1 MMKRFPIALALAGA
15 LLSAAALSSR
25 PANAED
31 PEADRPPMDDA
42 GPSGHRVTPEDRQ
55 AFLDA
60 RIAAIHAGLQLSP
73 DQEKLWLAAESAIRA
88 AVAQM
93 REARQKMREEAA
105 GSDKQDPIARMRRGA
120 ERSMA
125 VAQSLTKI
133 ADAAQPL
140 YASLTEDQKW
150 RLQAII
156 RAIHWGH
163 DEGHR
168 RLPEERD
175 GD

>member
-1 MMKRFPIALALAGA
+1 MMKRFSIAFAVTASLLSALAL
-15 LLSAAALSSR
+15 SPR
-25 PANAED
+25 PAIAQD
-31 PEADRPPMDDA
+31 PDADRAPMDEP
-42 GPSGHRVTPEDRQ
+42 GPSGHRLTPADRQ

-73 DQEKLWLAAESAIRA
+73 DQEKLWPAAESAIRD

-93 REARQKMREEAA
+93 REARQKMRDAA
-105 GSDKQDPIARMRRGA
+105 AETDKQDPIARMRRGA

-125 VAQSLTKI
+125 LAQTLTKI

-140 YASLTEDQKW
+140 YASLTDDQKW
-150 RLQAII
+150 RLQAMMK
-156 RAIHWGH
+156 AIHWGH
-163 DEGHR
+163 DEGR
-168 RLPEERD
+168 RRPPEERD